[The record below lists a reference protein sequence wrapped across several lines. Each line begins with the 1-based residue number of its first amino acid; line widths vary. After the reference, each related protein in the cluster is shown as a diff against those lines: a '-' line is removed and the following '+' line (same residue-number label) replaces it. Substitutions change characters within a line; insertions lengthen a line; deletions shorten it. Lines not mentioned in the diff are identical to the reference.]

1 MRCRWWVRVPTL
13 PLTLRTPN
21 GQEFIAATSRQLSGP
36 PDNLMQIRREG
47 RDEESE
53 TAAESY
59 PIVIR
64 SHEPVLPTSMIDS
77 NGSSRDLAS
86 VPADSEELVLVLV
99 VLLFAVPPPAPAR
112 VASSSSEAFKE
123 LEVVVLRHELSV
135 LRRQAGRPQLTMAD
149 RVLLAAA
156 SRLLPRPSW
165 RSFSRRVTRSA
176 DVGIEPA

>member
-36 PDNLMQIRREG
+36 PGNLMQIRREA

-64 SHEPVLPTSMIDS
+64 SYEPVLPTSMIDS

-112 VASSSSEAFKE
+112 VALSSSEAFKE
-123 LEVVVLRHELSV
+123 L
-135 LRRQAGRPQLTMAD
+135 G
-149 RVLLAAA
+149 
-156 SRLLPRPSW
+156 SW
-165 RSFSRRVTRSA
+165 RSSCSGTSSRCCGVRQGGRSSRWPIVCCWLRRVGCCRGRAGDRSL
-176 DVGIEPA
+176 GE